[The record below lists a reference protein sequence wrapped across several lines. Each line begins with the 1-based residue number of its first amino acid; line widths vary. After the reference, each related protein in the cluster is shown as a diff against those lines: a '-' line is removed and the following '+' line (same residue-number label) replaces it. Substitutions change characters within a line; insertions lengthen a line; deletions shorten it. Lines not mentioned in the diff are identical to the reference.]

1 MSRGPTTNA
10 KAFLTVSVW
19 REETVFPNDAQFK
32 MVNPTDYALT
42 KFQHLAETDE
52 RDHVEVSPESG
63 IIVQKISQRVSDHG
77 GRALII
83 DYGHEG
89 TKKDTFRVK
98 QISAGFSHVWQLSYR
113 VCAPNILIIT
123 LTILQIESTSHYIL
137 NRQLRIRKNTFW
149 YVHVYWQSLPGKSKV
164 LDYICQSR
172 WTAFR
177 RIRAQI
183 ILHLFGC
190 GWNIDI
196 K

>member
-89 TKKDTFRVK
+89 TKKDTFRVNLCW
-98 QISAGFSHVWQLSYR
+98 ILS
-113 VCAPNILIIT
+113 CMT
-123 LTILQIESTSHYIL
+123 
-137 NRQLRIRKNTFW
+137 KK
-149 YVHVYWQSLPGKSKV
+149 LPGMCTKFFN
-164 LDYICQSR
+164 YH
-172 WTAFR
+172 F
-177 RIRAQI
+177 
-183 ILHLFGC
+183 
-190 GWNIDI
+190 NDI
-196 K
+196 THKLSQQVITFSTDSYG

>member
-32 MVNPTDYALT
+32 MANPTDYALT

-98 QISAGFSHVWQLSYR
+98 QISLKYY
-113 VCAPNILIIT
+113 N
-123 LTILQIESTSHYIL
+123 
-137 NRQLRIRKNTFW
+137 
-149 YVHVYWQSLPGKSKV
+149 
-164 LDYICQSR
+164 
-172 WTAFR
+172 
-177 RIRAQI
+177 
-183 ILHLFGC
+183 
-190 GWNIDI
+190 
-196 K
+196 